1 MRLTRFLLIQV
12 VIALVVTL
20 VIGGL
25 IYKHEDKVTLI
36 KTPPTELAQW
46 YKPENKRQVWLHNMF
61 KLRRELQAVEHYAEN
76 ADSDHLNKWS
86 LRLKEHYLKIAD
98 MVPQWQDKLAIT
110 TINSLQ
116 KNSESKQYQAVLH
129 EVNQLRE
136 NCTAC
141 HNDYQ
146 AITALTYRAPDFSG
160 IKLDVASGEKHQEV
174 SYVDHMNT
182 LTKQVNQI
190 KIASEDG
197 LADLA
202 LTSLHDLKQ
211 GMSSLGET
219 CVSCHKKQRNMY
231 PSDDMKKT
239 LASLEISI
247 TSGTLK
253 QQGRD
258 LGTLAVQACATCHG
272 THRLAFGAKQ
282 KLNQELSFAELIK
295 H

>member
-1 MRLTRFLLIQV
+1 MRWTRFLLLQV
-12 VIALVVTL
+12 VIASVVTL
-20 VIGGL
+20 IIGGL
-25 IYKHEDKVTLI
+25 IYKHQDKVTLI
-36 KTPPTELAQW
+36 KTPPAELAQW

-61 KLRRELQAVEHYAEN
+61 KLRRELQAVEYYAEN
-76 ADSDHLNKWS
+76 SDSEHLNKWS
-86 LRLKEHYLKIAD
+86 LRLQEHYLKIAD
-98 MVPQWQDKLAIT
+98 MVPKWKEKLAIT

-116 KNSESKQYQAVLH
+116 KNSENKSYQAVLH
-129 EVNQLRE
+129 DVKQLQQ

-146 AITALTYRAPDFSG
+146 VITALTYRTPDFSN
-160 IKLDVASGEKHQEV
+160 IKLDINTDEKHQEV
-174 SYVDHMNT
+174 SYVDHMKT

-197 LADLA
+197 LTDLA
-202 LTSLHDLKQ
+202 LASLHGLKQ
-211 GMSSLGET
+211 NMTSLGET
-219 CVSCHKKQRNMY
+219 CVNCHKKQRNIY
-231 PSDDMKKT
+231 PNEAMNKT
-239 LASLEISI
+239 LVSLETSI

-282 KLNQELSFAELIK
+282 KLSEKPKLSELIK

>member
-1 MRLTRFLLIQV
+1 MRWTHFFVLQA
-12 VIALVVTL
+12 VIALVVAF

-25 IYKHEDKVTLI
+25 VYKHEDTVTLI
-36 KTPPTELAQW
+36 KTPPADLAQW

-76 ADSDHLNKWS
+76 ADAEHLNKWS

-98 MVPQWQDKLAIT
+98 MVPQWQEKLSIP
-110 TINSLQ
+110 TIERLQ
-116 KNSESKQYQAVLH
+116 ENSENQDYQAVLH
-129 EVNQLRE
+129 EVKQLRK
-136 NCTAC
+136 NCNAC
-141 HNDYQ
+141 HDDYQ

-160 IKLDVASGEKHQEV
+160 IKLEIASGDKLDEV
-174 SYVDHMNT
+174 TYVDHMNT

-197 LADLA
+197 LTDLA
-202 LTSLHDLKQ
+202 LTSLHDLNQ
-211 GMSSLGET
+211 GMANLGET

-239 LASLEISI
+239 LASLEVSI

-253 QQGRD
+253 EQGRD

-272 THRLAFGAKQ
+272 THRLSFGAKQ
-282 KLNQELSFAELIK
+282 KLNQDVSFAELIK

>member
-1 MRLTRFLLIQV
+1 MRWTHFILLQT
-12 VIALVVTL
+12 VIAIIIAFVV
-20 VIGGL
+20 GGL
-25 IYKHEDKVTLI
+25 IYKHGDKVTVI
-36 KTPPTELAQW
+36 KTPPAELAQW

-76 ADSDHLNKWS
+76 SDAEHLSKWS

-98 MVPQWQDKLAIT
+98 MVPQWQKKLALS
-110 TINSLQ
+110 TIERLHKS
-116 KNSESKQYQAVLH
+116 SEGQEYQAVLY
-129 EVNQLRE
+129 EVKQLRE
-136 NCTAC
+136 NCNAC
-141 HNDYQ
+141 HTDYQ

-160 IKLDVASGEKHQEV
+160 IKLALDSNENDSDVSF
-174 SYVDHMNT
+174 VDHMKT

-197 LADLA
+197 LTDLA
-202 LTSLHDLKQ
+202 LTSLHGLKSN
-211 GMSSLGET
+211 MESLGET
-219 CVSCHKKQRNMY
+219 CVGCHKNQRNMY
-231 PSDDMKKT
+231 PSEDMKKT
-239 LASLEISI
+239 LASLEVSV

-282 KLNQELSFAELIK
+282 KIGRKSSFAELIK